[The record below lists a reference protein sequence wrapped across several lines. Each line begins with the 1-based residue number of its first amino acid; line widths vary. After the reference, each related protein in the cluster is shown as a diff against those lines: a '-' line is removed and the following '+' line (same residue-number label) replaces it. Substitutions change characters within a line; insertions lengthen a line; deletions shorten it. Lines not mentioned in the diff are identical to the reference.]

1 MQSGNFGKH
10 AKEYESVRPRY
21 PAPLLAFIASQVSI
35 EQPRVLD
42 LGCGT
47 GISTRQLAKTIS
59 GQVIGGDIDP
69 DMLDVARNHH
79 QQQHI
84 VYCQCDARAIPCP
97 NASFDLVT
105 AFTAFHW
112 FTDQAALVEIRRLLK
127 PLGLFCTVQP
137 RHTSPFSGDLRMIL
151 SQELQ
156 RSFEPSYSN
165 IDFKES
171 LTSCG
176 FTLVQQKIFQDSQHY
191 TLDQYM
197 TLLQSYS
204 VWNQVPSDQYPRL
217 LTILK
222 NHFATKIENGFVCD
236 TRDIEV
242 LIAALR

>member
-10 AKEYESVRPRY
+10 AKEYESARPRY

-47 GISTRQLAKTIS
+47 GISTRQLAETIS
-59 GQVIGGDIDP
+59 VQVIGCDIDS
-69 DMLDVARNHH
+69 DMLDVARQHTD
-79 QQQHI
+79 QHI
-84 VYCQCDARAIPCP
+84 VYCQCDARTIPYP
-97 NASFDLVT
+97 QASFDLVT

-112 FTDQAALVEIRRLLK
+112 FTDQAALVEIRRVLK
-127 PLGLFCTVQP
+127 PGGLFCTVQP

-156 RSFEPSYSN
+156 RPFEPSYSN

-176 FTLVQQKIFQDSQHY
+176 FTIVQQKIYQDSQHY

-204 VWNQVPSDQYPRL
+204 VWNQVPSDQSSRL

-222 NHFATKIENGFVCD
+222 NHFATKIENGFVRD
-236 TRDIEV
+236 ARDIEV
-242 LIAALR
+242 LIATLR